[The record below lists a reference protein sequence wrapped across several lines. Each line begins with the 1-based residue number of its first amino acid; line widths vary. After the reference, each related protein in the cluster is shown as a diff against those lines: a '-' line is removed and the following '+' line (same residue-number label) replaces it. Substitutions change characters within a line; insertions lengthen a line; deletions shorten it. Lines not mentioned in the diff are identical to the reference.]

1 LDAQGLKGVYVELKE
16 QPACWAEHHVNVTTI
31 PADKVRAVRG
41 PRRVGLYV
49 GVSDFADTR
58 IRRLSISHNDAGRL
72 REAMKEHCDLDTVI
86 LLIDEQATLANIRTA
101 ICHTLVEATRPGDVV
116 FIYWSGH
123 GARCADDNNDESDG
137 YDEYLVPYDGRLDD
151 LEAIRRSM
159 LLDDTF
165 GRWIQD
171 LDGRRIVV
179 ILDTCHSGGHSKY
192 EKGLGLP
199 EPVAKGEFDFLDG
212 EFARIKDIGHETAM
226 LASAKASQVAF
237 ERREGDLSTMTY
249 FLIKLLEQG
258 NGPIT
263 LTQAFE
269 HLKIQ
274 VPAYVEKQFPGTTQ
288 TPVLVKA
295 PNTKVYLRL

>member
-1 LDAQGLKGVYVELKE
+1 
-16 QPACWAEHHVNVTTI
+16 
-31 PADKVRAVRG
+31 
-41 PRRVGLYV
+41 
-49 GVSDFADTR
+49 
-58 IRRLSISHNDAGRL
+58 
-72 REAMKEHCDLDTVI
+72 
-86 LLIDEQATLANIRTA
+86 
-101 ICHTLVEATRPGDVV
+101 
-116 FIYWSGH
+116 
-123 GARCADDNNDESDG
+123 
-137 YDEYLVPYDGRLDD
+137 
-151 LEAIRRSM
+151 
-159 LLDDTF
+159 LDDTF

-199 EPVAKGEFDFLDG
+199 DPVAKGEFDFLDG
-212 EFARIKDIGHETAM
+212 EFGRVKDIGHETAM

-237 ERREGDLSTMTY
+237 ERREGDLSAMTY
-249 FLIKLLEQG
+249 FLIELLEQG

-288 TPVLVKA
+288 TPVLVK
-295 PNTKVYLRL
+295 PPSMKVYLRP